1 LQIYVLCLFDIIKYN
16 HNKYLWGSKMSLF
29 LCTILALFMGFSYGT
44 LLFIKYQT
52 VIEKDLISVSV
63 ALGKKKKEIPENL

>member
-1 LQIYVLCLFDIIKYN
+1 
-16 HNKYLWGSKMSLF
+16 MSLF